1 MCSRTSCE
9 QLHADSMHRLL
20 QSQADCA
27 TGYDALLQHPDGRD
41 KEVVPGYERLHMG
54 PTTNFV
60 GNHMTQGA
68 IDMVQMQLKS
78 RPSVPQTYI
87 EAAHGNGPSL
97 QHEPRLL
104 LSSHPSDG
112 AIDG

>member
-1 MCSRTSCE
+1 
-9 QLHADSMHRLL
+9 MHRLL
-20 QSQADCA
+20 QSQADCT

-41 KEVVPGYERLHMG
+41 KEVVPGYERPHMG

-68 IDMVQMQLKS
+68 IEMVQMQLKPRLS
-78 RPSVPQTYI
+78 APQTYI
-87 EAAHGNGPSL
+87 EPAQSNGPSL
-97 QHEPRLL
+97 QHESMLL
-104 LSSHPSDG
+104 LSQPSKG

>member
-1 MCSRTSCE
+1 
-9 QLHADSMHRLL
+9 
-20 QSQADCA
+20 
-27 TGYDALLQHPDGRD
+27 
-41 KEVVPGYERLHMG
+41 MG

-68 IDMVQMQLKS
+68 IEMVQMQLKP
-78 RPSVPQTYI
+78 RLSVPQTYI
-87 EAAHGNGPSL
+87 EPAPSNGPSL

-104 LSSHPSDG
+104 LSHPNDG